1 MKKWIINMG
10 ILAGIWMA
18 LTGCGAPKAQAV
30 KEAGPAAAK
39 TVETEARDGQELPGE
54 PGKKAEEI
62 ASFLE
67 QFEGG
72 LSFRDMDREKAAA
85 YGGPLEDSYAFY
97 GRETE
102 DGAGYVLGIKI
113 RKESL
118 LDGLTVYG
126 EDDHMEAVIQN
137 DQDGG
142 YDTVYV
148 LDDISVFLAG
158 SAREAVLNEV
168 LYLQPEDMETPEEIL
183 NAFDMGYCHG
193 PGGAAYVRD
202 ILERQVRFTPPDTE
216 AYLAVEMERDG
227 EPCTEYVPLTREEE
241 REILDSEEPVPLEDG
256 NRLEFFVSQET
267 YEEQEIDGGAVTA
280 PALRIAEE
288 RCGFRPSRTEP
299 DMDIEKKE
307 ETREEAGKENEG
319 EAGEETGEENEEA
332 REEAGEENEEAR
344 EEAEE
349 ENGEMIREGLKGEA
363 GERAREAMEDGEAD
377 ED

>member
-10 ILAGIWMA
+10 ILTGIWMV
-18 LTGCGAPKAQAV
+18 LTGCGALKTQAV
-30 KEAGPAAAK
+30 MDTEMAEEE
-39 TVETEARDGQELPGE
+39 ETESQVWPGLLGE
-54 PGKKAEEI
+54 PGRKAEEI
-62 ASFLE
+62 VSFLE

-72 LSFRDMDREKAAA
+72 LSFRDMEKERAAS

-158 SAREAVLNEV
+158 PAQDAVLNEV
-168 LYLQPEDMETPEEIL
+168 LYLQPEDIL

-202 ILERQVRFTPPDTE
+202 MLERQVRFTPPDTE
-216 AYLAVEMERDG
+216 AYLAVEMERAG
-227 EPCTEYVPLTREEE
+227 ELCTEYVPLTREEE
-241 REILDSEEPVPLEDG
+241 REILDSEEPVSLEDG
-256 NRLEFFVSQET
+256 GSLEFFVSQET
-267 YEEQEIDGGAVTA
+267 YEEQDIDGGAVTA

-288 RCGFRPSRTEP
+288 RCGFRPAHIES

-307 ETREEAGKENEG
+307 ETREEEEKENEG
-319 EAGEETGEENEEA
+319 EAGEETGEEKEEA
-332 REEAGEENEEAR
+332 REEAGEESEEAR
-344 EEAEE
+344 E
-349 ENGEMIREGLKGEA
+349 EA

-377 ED
+377 GD

>member
-10 ILAGIWMA
+10 ILTGIWMA
-18 LTGCGAPKAQAV
+18 LTGCGASKTQAV
-30 KEAGPAAAK
+30 MDAEMAAEE
-39 TVETEARDGQELPGE
+39 ETEVQVRPELLGE

-62 ASFLE
+62 VSFLE

-72 LSFRDMDREKAAA
+72 LSFRDMEKERAAS

-158 SAREAVLNEV
+158 SAQDAVLNEV

-202 ILERQVRFTPPDTE
+202 MLDRRVRFTPPDTE

-227 EPCTEYVPLTREEE
+227 ELCTEYVPLTREEE
-241 REILDSEEPVPLEDG
+241 REILDSGEPVPLEDG
-256 NRLEFFVSQET
+256 GSLEFFVSQET
-267 YEEQEIDGGAVTA
+267 YEEQDIAGGAVTV

-288 RCGFRPSRTEP
+288 RCGFRPVHIES

-307 ETREEAGKENEG
+307 ETREEAEKENEG
-319 EAGEETGEENEEA
+319 EENGEENEEA
-332 REEAGEENEEAR
+332 GEEAGEENEEAR

-349 ENGEMIREGLKGEA
+349 ENGEKIREGLKEEA
-363 GERAREAMEDGEAD
+363 GERPREAMEDGEAD
-377 ED
+377 GD

>member
-1 MKKWIINMG
+1 MG
-10 ILAGIWMA
+10 ILTGIWMA
-18 LTGCGAPKAQAV
+18 LTGCRALKTQAV
-30 KEAGPAAAK
+30 MDTEMAEEE
-39 TVETEARDGQELPGE
+39 ETESQVWPGLLGE

-62 ASFLE
+62 VSFLE

-72 LSFRDMDREKAAA
+72 LSFRDMEKERAAS

-158 SAREAVLNEV
+158 PAQDAVLNEV

-202 ILERQVRFTPPDTE
+202 MLERQVRFTPPDTG
-216 AYLAVEMERDG
+216 LPGGGDG
-227 EPCTEYVPLTREEE
+227 TGRGALHRIRSSDT
-241 REILDSEEPVPLEDG
+241 G
-256 NRLEFFVSQET
+256 
-267 YEEQEIDGGAVTA
+267 GGAGD
-280 PALRIAEE
+280 P
-288 RCGFRPSRTEP
+288 GFRRTGPFGGRRQPGVLCEP
-299 DMDIEKKE
+299 
-307 ETREEAGKENEG
+307 GNV
-319 EAGEETGEENEEA
+319 
-332 REEAGEENEEAR
+332 
-344 EEAEE
+344 
-349 ENGEMIREGLKGEA
+349 
-363 GERAREAMEDGEAD
+363 
-377 ED
+377 